1 MKFIF
6 KSVKKSTPIVM
17 ETKEEQFT
25 PIKMEITDLP
35 RKVSPTFYTLND
47 AKEALTDNVNEV
59 IISTPK
65 KEDPRKKV
73 FLIKNKNKLS
83 SFLQRNPDRSIFEVF
98 HQYPFKMCYDFDH
111 KKTETSLDFEKY
123 TELVTDFIGDIFNDR
138 DLSISGSTS
147 EKKHSLHLV
156 SPNYIIKNDNDL
168 NHVKNIIRYCHEN
181 IKHEDAVQLL
191 NDFDDSI
198 YKKNGSMK
206 MIYQTKHGEDRF
218 QEPMNNTHP
227 DFISNH
233 FITCDIP
240 ADAKSIS
247 THTLNGLEDIKNK
260 QIATDQKAEVYEKP
274 TATEVMEYLD
284 LIDTKY
290 LDNYGDWSKIVL
302 SAKSTNVDFVYMC
315 YISAKSL
322 SYDGNTYADF
332 DDFLDRYN
340 PHSINRKLEELW
352 NQSNNPMTLGSIK
365 HYAKL
370 SDEAKYKNICFKYR
384 QTKMNDTFDFT
395 QKSIAIE
402 YTNVIGEDFLYC
414 NKIIYKYNIKSGLWI
429 QNPSGNLLRNS
440 IGDEMTALY
449 SDKIKQIS
457 TDATIPQEK
466 KQDLIKNY
474 SKIILSLNTRK
485 FCLDVYK
492 LVLDLIED
500 NTIAFE
506 KNKFIFCFNNKGFD
520 IRTGETCRALREDY
534 MYITTGYDWR
544 EPSKNELDTI
554 HELIN
559 TIFPIEEEKK
569 LYLSILST
577 GLLGETLQKFI
588 LANGCGG
595 NGKGTLNDLF
605 MTAIGNYGYHAHN
618 EILLKPIKKGA
629 NPEVA
634 NMENKRFIIYR
645 EPDTEGDSKINF
657 SSVKELTG
665 GSNINARMCNS
676 NKVECPLRGTHILEC
691 NDKPAIGGKMDNS
704 VARRLIDMPFRSTFV
719 SNTSEHEGDY
729 IYKGNNEVST
739 DEFRDK
745 YKYALFKIVMSYYKN
760 GLDIETIIP
769 DSIKRR
775 TAEYMESNDE
785 LLQWIKEDYDYTG
798 NDADIIRLTD
808 LYNDYKRSDA
818 YRNLSRDEKRKK
830 SKNKFKD
837 CLFSIK
843 TIKKCYTDRYK
854 KYGKDITSVFVGYRP
869 KSDFIEEDELN

>member
-6 KSVKKSTPIVM
+6 KAVKKSEPIVM
-17 ETKEEQFT
+17 ETKEPDFT
-25 PIKMEITDLP
+25 PIKLEITDLP

-83 SFLQRNPDRSIFEVF
+83 SFLQKNPDRSIFEVF

-123 TELVTDFIGDIFNDR
+123 TSLVTEFIGDIFNDR

-156 SPNYIIKNDNDL
+156 SPNYIINNDNDL
-168 NHVKNIIRYCHEN
+168 NHVKNIIRFCHEN
-181 IKHEDAVQLL
+181 IKHEGGIQLL
-191 NDFDDSI
+191 TDFDDSI

-218 QEPMNNTHP
+218 QQPLNNTHS
-227 DFISNH
+227 DFISSH

-240 ADAKSIS
+240 TNAKSIS
-247 THTLNGLEDIKNK
+247 SHTIDGLEELKTN

-302 SAKSTNVDFVYMC
+302 SAKSADVDFVYMC

-322 SYDGNTYADF
+322 SYDGIKYANF

-340 PHSINRKLEELW
+340 PHSINQKLEELW

-370 SDEAKYKNICFKYR
+370 SNEAEYKNICFKYR
-384 QTKMNDTFDFT
+384 QTKMSDSFDFT
-395 QKSIAIE
+395 QSAVATE
-402 YTNVIGEDFLYC
+402 YANTIGEDFIFC
-414 NKIIYKYNIKSGLWI
+414 NKIIYKYNIQSGLWI

-440 IGDEMTALY
+440 IGQEMTSLY

-457 TDATIPQEK
+457 TDATIPQDK
-466 KQDLIKNY
+466 KQELIKNY

-485 FCLDVYK
+485 FRLDVYN

-500 NTIAFE
+500 NTIEFE
-506 KNKFIFCFNNKGFD
+506 KNKFMFCFNNKAFD

-544 EPSKNELDTI
+544 EPTAQELKTVN
-554 HELIN
+554 ELIN

-577 GLLGETLQKFI
+577 GILGETLQKFI

-618 EILLKPIKKGA
+618 QILLKPLKEGA

-634 NMENKRFIIYR
+634 NMQHRRFVIYR
-645 EPDTEGDSKINF
+645 EPDTEGDSRINF

-665 GSNINARMCNS
+665 GASINARLMYS
-676 NKVECPLRGTHILEC
+676 NKTKCALTATHILEC
-691 NDKPAIGGKMDNS
+691 NEKPVIGGKMDNS

-719 SNTSEHEGDY
+719 NNPEDHEGDY

-739 DEFRDK
+739 REFRDK
-745 YKYALFKIVMSYYKN
+745 YKYALFKIVLSYYKTN
-760 GLDIETIIP
+760 LDIDAIIP
-769 DSIKRR
+769 DKIKKR
-775 TAEYMESNDE
+775 TTEYMESNDE
-785 LLQWIKEDYDYTG
+785 LLQWIKEDYEYTG
-798 NDADIIRLTD
+798 ADSDIIRLTD
-808 LYNDYKRSDA
+808 LFNDYKRSEA

-830 SKNKFKD
+830 SKIKFKEA
-837 CLFSIK
+837 LFSIK
-843 TIKKCYTDRYK
+843 TIKKCFRDRYQK
-854 KYGKDITSVFVGYRP
+854 NGKNERSVFIGYRL
-869 KSDFIEEDELN
+869 KDDFIDEDELN